1 VQVRLVIQLVM
12 EIKDQIQRLVE
23 SHLLVGAMADVTD
36 NLVAVE
42 ARAGVVVETMVLTA
56 TVLVDKATEA
66 KV

>member
-1 VQVRLVIQLVM
+1 M

-23 SHLLVGAMADVTD
+23 SHLLVGGMADVTD
-36 NLVAVE
+36 NLVAGE
-42 ARAGVVVETMVLTA
+42 ARAAAEDETTVLTA